1 MKVDRLAH
9 PPNPTPM
16 TNTEMKTNML
26 KAYAMVKLRPIQV
39 GGFWEHACNNIKKTK
54 KCQPH
59 TEYLSSS
66 IHSRIPHA

>member
-39 GGFWEHACNNIKKTK
+39 GGFWEHACNNTKKIKKSFSYST
-54 KCQPH
+54 CIREA
-59 TEYLSSS
+59 TSSVT
-66 IHSRIPHA
+66 HER